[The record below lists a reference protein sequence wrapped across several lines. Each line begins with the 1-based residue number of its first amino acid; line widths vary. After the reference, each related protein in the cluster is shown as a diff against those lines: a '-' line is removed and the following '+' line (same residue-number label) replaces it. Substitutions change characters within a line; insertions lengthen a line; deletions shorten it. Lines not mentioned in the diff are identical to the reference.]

1 MKVKTVMTA
10 AAVIRAAR
18 QASGVAL
25 MVIQKATEKA
35 FVVVVSKRRIRNGE
49 RSTSTKSK
57 ALTTQAVGP
66 IATTIASAK
75 TVANASTIKTSRRK
89 ASI

>member
-1 MKVKTVMTA
+1 VKVKTVMTA

-18 QASGVAL
+18 QASEVAL

-35 FVVVVSKRRIRNGE
+35 FVVVVSKRQIRNEE
-49 RSTSTKSK
+49 RSTSTKLK

-66 IATTIASAK
+66 IATTKASAK
-75 TVANASTIKTSRRK
+75 TVASASTIKTSRRK